1 MGKTEKGAGPDVI
14 VMLRRLPNTRQTFGF
29 LKFKGEIRAAIE
41 SKSLETHLQN
51 GARKCSDKI
60 TVPAVY
66 FILAVAH
73 TSLSLGQRVQSL
85 KSSR

>member
-1 MGKTEKGAGPDVI
+1 MEKGAGPEVT
-14 VMLRRLPNTRQTFGF
+14 VVLRRLPNTRQTFSL
-29 LKFKGEIRAAIE
+29 LKFKGAIRAAIE
-41 SKSLETHLQN
+41 SKSLEMHLQN
-51 GARKCSDKI
+51 GARKCRDKI

-66 FILAVAH
+66 FMPAVAH